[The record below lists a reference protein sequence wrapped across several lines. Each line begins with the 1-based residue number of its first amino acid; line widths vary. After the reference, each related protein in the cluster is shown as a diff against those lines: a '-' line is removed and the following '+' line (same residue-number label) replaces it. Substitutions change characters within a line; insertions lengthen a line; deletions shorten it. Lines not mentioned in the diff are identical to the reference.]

1 MPVFERSRADLC
13 LRVRTPCLRF
23 PDVLEPVSA
32 AQTAPN
38 QVEVTFNADL
48 QPGALDAANWSAKAG
63 ITPAAATSAE
73 AGPSSGGGGGGA
85 NVVRVTLDT
94 SASFT
99 SVSYSPPPFDVVS
112 DGGGVTA
119 AAFTDFPVT

>member
-1 MPVFERSRADLC
+1 
-13 LRVRTPCLRF
+13 
-23 PDVLEPVSA
+23 VSA

-63 ITPAAATSAE
+63 ITPAAATGAE
-73 AGPSSGGGGGGA
+73 AAPSSGGA

-99 SVSYSPPPFDVVS
+99 SVSYAPPPFDVVS
-112 DGGGVTA
+112 DGGGVAA
-119 AAFTDFPVT
+119 AAFTDYPVT